1 MHFFERVEFQ
11 NRGAAHTHSCIW
23 VSKTQEEMITEHV
36 IRSDL
41 PNQDL
46 EPELYALVKAHQI
59 HTCTERHCGG
69 PAPPGHMCKK
79 NFPRPFAHFTY
90 YKKDESRYVY

>member
-23 VSKTQEEMITEHV
+23 VSKTQNEMLSEHL

-41 PNQDL
+41 PDPHL
-46 EPELYALVKAHQI
+46 EPELHALVKAHQI
-59 HTCTERHCGG
+59 HTCFEKHCGG
-69 PAPPGHMCKK
+69 PAPLG
-79 NFPRPFAHFTY
+79 
-90 YKKDESRYVY
+90 